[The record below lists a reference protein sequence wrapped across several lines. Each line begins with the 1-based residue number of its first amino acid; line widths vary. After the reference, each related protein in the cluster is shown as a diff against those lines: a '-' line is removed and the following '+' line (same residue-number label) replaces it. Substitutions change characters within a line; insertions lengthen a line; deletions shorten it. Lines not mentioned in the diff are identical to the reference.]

1 MILAITLLL
10 AFWGCGEQQSSE
22 APEATPASEE
32 IPAAEPEVGEKAAAP
47 PATAESG
54 VKTAAPPATAES
66 GVKTAAPAAPT
77 EAERSA
83 PRVTS
88 QPSEAPSPAPK
99 TPAKSLERAAAPAA
113 EPPPRV
119 RTALIPSGTRLE
131 IRLSD
136 PVSSAA
142 NQSGDSFEAI
152 LDSDLEVDG
161 RVLAP
166 RGSIV
171 MGKLSNIKQSGRVEG
186 RATLSMSLNEI
197 RIKDESYPIRTNTLA
212 FEAEGTEKKDATKI
226 GIGAGIGAVI
236 GAIAGGGK
244 GAAIG
249 AAVGGGAG
257 TATVLATRGKEVEFS
272 TEELFSFALRNDL
285 QVKLP

>member
-1 MILAITLLL
+1 MSQAKLILAITLLL
-10 AFWGCGEQQSSE
+10 VFWGCGGQQSSE
-22 APEATPASEE
+22 APEATPA
-32 IPAAEPEVGEKAAAP
+32 AED
-47 PATAESG
+47 
-54 VKTAAPPATAES
+54 
-66 GVKTAAPAAPT
+66 APAAVAEAGGKT
-77 EAERSA
+77 EAA
-83 PRVTS
+83 K
-88 QPSEAPSPAPK
+88 SEKTEPTASPAPK
-99 TPAKSLERAAAPAA
+99 AQAKPLDRAATPVSEPA
-113 EPPPRV
+113 PPPRA

-131 IRLSD
+131 VRLSD

-161 RVLAP
+161 RVLVP
-166 RGSIV
+166 RGSMV

-186 RATLSMSLNEI
+186 RATLSMSLTEVRVKDDSYAI
-197 RIKDESYPIRTNTLA
+197 RSNTLA

-257 TATVLATRGKEVEFS
+257 TATVLATRGKEVEFA
-272 TEELFSFALRNDL
+272 TEELFSFTLRNDL

>member
-1 MILAITLLL
+1 MSQVRWILAITLLL
-10 AFWGCGEQQSSE
+10 VFIGCGGQQQSSE
-22 APEATPASEE
+22 APEGAED
-32 IPAAEPEVGEKAAAP
+32 PAAAAAETGSE
-47 PATAESG
+47 PAAAAES
-54 VKTAAPPATAES
+54 AEAR
-66 GVKTAAPAAPT
+66 KPEPAA
-77 EAERSA
+77 A
-83 PRVTS
+83 S
-88 QPSEAPSPAPK
+88 QTPSPAPPPR
-99 TPAKSLERAAAPAA
+99 TPPKAIERAAAPTA
-113 EPPPRV
+113 EPPPPPRV
-119 RTALIPSGTRLE
+119 QTALVPSGTRLE

-142 NQSGDSFEAI
+142 NESGDTFEAI
-152 LDSDLEVDG
+152 LNSDLEVDG
-161 RVLAP
+161 RVLVP

-171 MGKLSNIKQSGRVEG
+171 IGKLSNIKQSGRVEG
-186 RATLSMSLNEI
+186 RATLSMSLSEI
-197 RIKDESYPIRTNTLA
+197 RVEDDTYPIRTNTLA

-257 TATVLATRGKEVEFS
+257 TATVLATRGREVEFS